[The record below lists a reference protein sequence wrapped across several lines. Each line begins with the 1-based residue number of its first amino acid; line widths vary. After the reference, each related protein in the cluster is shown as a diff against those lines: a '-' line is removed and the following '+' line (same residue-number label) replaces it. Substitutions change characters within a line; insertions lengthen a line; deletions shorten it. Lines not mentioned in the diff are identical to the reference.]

1 MITSVNI
8 NNTSDYESLFELV
21 SLNIN
26 NAKDEATGEGVNSE
40 DLKGYAKIYNTLSDE
55 NSDFSIYWTKND
67 KGEDVISV
75 SSLELYFGILADLVE
90 IDAKYGILP
99 LDEPFFEINAN
110 TRTITIPKEF
120 TSVQVQGDNLAETI
134 YFKIAR
140 YFDTVDLYMQNIS
153 IKYELPDGSKRKIEP
168 WIKIIEET
176 SGDVVF
182 GWSLT
187 DIATS
192 QVGNLKFA
200 VEFYTIGENQN
211 IDYSFNTL
219 SNEIP
224 IRRGLNID
232 VDNVFEEDP
241 NKKDV
246 ILSRFKNGYIVGTK
260 IAEEPT
266 INASN
271 LDENQ
276 YYFIDSDEKIY
287 DCLFVT
293 AVSPEA
299 GDISYTWYYQPDL
312 NKGTVGTEY
321 TEGVEQLFI
330 KAGYEDNKII
340 IVDEIYTEYFKNH
353 LDNPDE
359 FFNMYY
365 CCNNDGVR
373 YGTTDDLGLLTNFN
387 ILSNKCTPNK
397 AGYYYCS
404 VRNRVGLQ
412 YQNKST
418 KIANFPYPIAPPQG
432 PPYSTE
438 PIREGYLEGNKEFNL
453 TMPTPKFDKNILST
467 KQKINYTWYKDNVII
482 NGANKETYQI
492 DGIGKYKCEIYTS
505 LNNAISKVE
514 GQDGT
519 ISGIAIQEW
528 NVVGPQ
534 NLEILVNNNSITNGA
549 IIDEVLGSTYTIQLS
564 DNVKSNFDTYSYSIE
579 SKLPQIKYT
588 ESGTD
593 KNANESVTFTP
604 PYASSYEI
612 KITGLTGINNK
623 VESNPITFTLSVS
636 TSTNTTT

>member
-1 MITSVNI
+1 MITLVNA
-8 NNTSDYESLFELV
+8 NNANKYEALFESV
-21 SLNIN
+21 SENLNN
-26 NAKDEATGEGVNSE
+26 N
-40 DLKGYAKIYNTLSDE
+40 SDE
-55 NSDFSIYWTKND
+55 KWASLKSMIENIPEYINE
-67 KGEDVISV
+67 GQIRI
-75 SSLELYFGILADLVE
+75 SSLELYFSILADLVN

-432 PPYSTE
+432 PPYSIE
-438 PIREGYLEGNKEFNL
+438 PIREGYSEGSKEFSL
-453 TMPTPKFDKNILST
+453 TMSRPTFDKNISLEKILD
-467 KQKINYTWYKDNVII
+467 KQKINYTWYKDDII
-482 NGANKETYQI
+482 IDKANTATYKI
-492 DGIGKYKCEIYTS
+492 DGVGKYKCEIYTS
-505 LNNAISKVE
+505 LNNTDSRVI

-534 NLEILVNNNSITNGA
+534 NLEILVNNNSIINEA
-549 IIDEVLGSTYTIQLS
+549 IIKEVLGSTYTIQLS

-579 SKLPQIKYT
+579 STVDQIIYT
-588 ESGTD
+588 EKGT
-593 KNANESVTFTP
+593 KNANESITFTP

-612 KITGLTGINNK
+612 EIIGLTGNNNT
-623 VESNPITFTLSVS
+623 VESNPIKFTLSVS